1 MAKHEP
7 AAGEVVPVPLRPAH
21 GSVRSCV
28 PYRGELARHRLITA
42 DGSDYVVAT
51 LFQASR
57 MNSYLTG
64 AYPVTRGYLVMMRQ
78 PLYEIRSADQVS
90 AEFNHDRLVSVL
102 AEAGVSIVRAERL
115 LAARRRAEKQEAAAN
130 RRLANELPLILALPG
145 SIVGDT
151 DQVPW
156 PSQDRQQET
165 VALT

>member
-1 MAKHEP
+1 MMAKRELASP
-7 AAGEVVPVPLRPAH
+7 GETAPVRPAR
-21 GSVRSCV
+21 GSVRPSV

-51 LFQASR
+51 LFEAKR
-57 MNSYLTG
+57 GPSYLTG

-78 PLYEIRSADQVS
+78 PLYEIRSGDEAT
-90 AEFNHDRLVSVL
+90 ARTKHDRLVSVL

-130 RRLANELPLILALPG
+130 RRLASELPLVLTLPG
-145 SIVGDT
+145 SMPGR

-156 PSQDRQQET
+156 TDQDQRAET
-165 VALT
+165 VVLT

>member
-7 AAGEVVPVPLRPAH
+7 AAGEAVPVPLRPAH

-28 PYRGELARHRLITA
+28 PYRGEVARHRLITA

-78 PLYEIRSADQVS
+78 PLYEIRSADEVS

-115 LAARRRAEKQEAAAN
+115 LAARRRVEKQEAASS
-130 RRLANELPLILALPG
+130 RRLPFTLAEPTLITPETA
-145 SIVGDT
+145 
-151 DQVPW
+151 W
-156 PSQDRQQET
+156 QDRET
-165 VALT
+165 AKPTAILS

>member
-1 MAKHEP
+1 MMAKRELASP
-7 AAGEVVPVPLRPAH
+7 GETAPVRPAR
-21 GSVRSCV
+21 GSVRPSV

-51 LFQASR
+51 LVEAKR
-57 MNSYLTG
+57 GPSYLTG

-78 PLYEIRSADQVS
+78 PLYEIRSDYEAT
-90 AEFNHDRLVSVL
+90 ARTNHDRLVSVL

-130 RRLANELPLILALPG
+130 RRQASELPLILTLHG
-145 SIVGDT
+145 STPDR

-156 PSQDRQQET
+156 PSQDMREQT

>member
-1 MAKHEP
+1 MAKRELATP
-7 AAGEVVPVPLRPAH
+7 GETAPVRPAR
-21 GSVRSCV
+21 GSVRPSV
-28 PYRGELARHRLITA
+28 PYRGELARHRLISA

-51 LFQASR
+51 LFEAKR
-57 MNSYLTG
+57 EPSYLTG

-78 PLYEIRSADQVS
+78 PLYEIRSDDEAT
-90 AEFNHDRLVSVL
+90 ARTNHDRLVSVL

-130 RRLANELPLILALPG
+130 RRLANELPLILTLPG
-145 SIVGDT
+145 SAPDR

-156 PSQDRQQET
+156 PSQDRREET

>member
-1 MAKHEP
+1 MAKHVP
-7 AAGEVVPVPLRPAH
+7 AVGEAVPVPLRPAH

-42 DGSDYVVAT
+42 EGSDYVVAT
-51 LFQASR
+51 LFEASR

-78 PLYEIRSADQVS
+78 PLYEIRSADEAA

-115 LAARRRAEKQEAAAN
+115 LAARRRVEKQEASSS
-130 RRLANELPLILALPG
+130 RPLPFTLAEPTLDTPKTPWQNQEPAEPTAILN
-145 SIVGDT
+145 
-151 DQVPW
+151 
-156 PSQDRQQET
+156 
-165 VALT
+165 